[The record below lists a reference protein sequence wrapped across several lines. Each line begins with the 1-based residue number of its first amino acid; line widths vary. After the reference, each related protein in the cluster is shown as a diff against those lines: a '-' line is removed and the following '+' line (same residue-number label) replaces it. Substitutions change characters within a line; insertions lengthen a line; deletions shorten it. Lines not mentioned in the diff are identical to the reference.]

1 VARASSVQQSGGDES
16 TGLAA
21 AWVMIATMVAF
32 KVGLTLYIL
41 IAYPSV
47 LNLVMQLVLNVFWWI
62 LLVAVVAAGVFL
74 WGPLV
79 RMWTRLVRMRARRAE
94 LERAEWIVD

>member
-1 VARASSVQQSGGDES
+1 MRYEGTDES

-47 LNLVMQLVLNVFWWI
+47 QNLVLQLVLNVVWWI

-79 RMWTRLVRMRARRAE
+79 RMWARLVRMRARRAE
-94 LERAEWIVD
+94 LKRAEWTID